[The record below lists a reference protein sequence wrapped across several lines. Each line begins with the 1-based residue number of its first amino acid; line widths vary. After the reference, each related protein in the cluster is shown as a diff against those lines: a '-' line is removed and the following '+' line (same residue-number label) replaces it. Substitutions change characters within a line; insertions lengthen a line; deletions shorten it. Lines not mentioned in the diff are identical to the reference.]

1 LACSVLVYKDTLDLG
16 PGKSF
21 SLAAN
26 CGAVLFFHSDVVSK
40 YIHARL
46 SSLHALSRPFG
57 LLAVI
62 KSCMDNKPGSVVLIF
77 RKIESRWREEHP
89 LNLLAAFAT
98 RSQYSHVEIS
108 IGDEAGERGEIRNV
122 VRIFNDDIGVEV
134 AQRTGRS
141 PAFHYVQ
148 LGCSLASERAM
159 MGFAHEQVGKP
170 FSMRAMM
177 RSIVWPRKTDE
188 SSWFCAELVAATL
201 QRGGLYPRDEN
212 PGAATPE
219 SLYRRFISQ
228 ATTTGNPCTMRSIL
242 PNTTSASHVASRNPT
257 AMQQRQEQM
266 NPLIK
271 HCNITLGGTLV
282 QPGAPSR
289 SRAPRTR
296 DPPTVYSQ
304 PPHYQQS
311 NQFNQF
317 NQSTHTNTF
326 QMAGTSV
333 SAAHYSSAMG
343 RSALV
348 GHRPGC
354 AQIQSPLHGGVT
366 SGRNNAE
373 EAIRQAVRRANIQQL
388 SSNAQ
393 QHVVTLDIR

>member
-1 LACSVLVYKDTLDLG
+1 MHYRAL
-16 PGKSF
+16 F
-21 SLAAN
+21 SL
-26 CGAVLFFHSDVVSK
+26 
-40 YIHARL
+40 
-46 SSLHALSRPFG
+46 
-57 LLAVI
+57 LAII

-77 RKIESRWREEHP
+77 RKIESRWRDEHP

-122 VRIFNDDIGVEV
+122 VRIFNDEIGVEV

-159 MGFAHEQVGKP
+159 LAFAHEQVGKP

-242 PNTTSASHVASRNPT
+242 PNSTSASQVASRNPT
-257 AMQQRQEQM
+257 SMQQRQEQM
-266 NPLIK
+266 NPLMK

-289 SRAPRTR
+289 ARTPRPR
-296 DPPTVYSQ
+296 DPPSVYSQ
-304 PPHYQQS
+304 PPHCHQPTQFY
-311 NQFNQF
+311 QFN
-317 NQSTHTNTF
+317 HTNASH
-326 QMAGTSV
+326 MSGTSI
-333 SAAHYSSAMG
+333 SAAHHASNIG
-343 RSALV
+343 RSAFV

-354 AQIQSPLHGGVT
+354 AQIQPPLHGGVP
-366 SGRNNAE
+366 SGRSNAE